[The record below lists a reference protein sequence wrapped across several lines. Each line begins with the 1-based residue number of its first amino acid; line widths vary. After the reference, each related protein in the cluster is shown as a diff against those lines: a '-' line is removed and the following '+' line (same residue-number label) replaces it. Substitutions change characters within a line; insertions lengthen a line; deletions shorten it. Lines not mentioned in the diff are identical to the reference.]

1 MVKSFFK
8 YIFALI
14 AILIFWGYT
23 SDGLP
28 EPLQTFLDYFFLFA
42 SILFILLFIFLYN
55 WGMHAVKETEENIKN
70 ILNESDEKLKR
81 GEITQEENDQ
91 VHFYYECEFIDY

>member
-8 YIFALI
+8 YVFALI
-14 AILIFWGYT
+14 AVLIFWGYQ
-23 SDGLP
+23 DHALP
-28 EPLQTFLDYFFLFA
+28 ESLQTFLDYFFLFV
-42 SILFILLFIFLYN
+42 SILFILLFVFLYKFCL
-55 WGMHAVKETEENIKN
+55 HAAKETDENIKS

-91 VHFYYECEFIDY
+91 VHFYYEYEFNY

>member
-8 YIFALI
+8 YILVSI
-14 AILIFWGYT
+14 AVLIFWGYR
-23 SDGLP
+23 DHVFP
-28 EPLQTFLDYFFLFA
+28 ESLQTFLGYFFLFT
-42 SILFILLFIFLYN
+42 SILFILLFIFLYKFCL
-55 WGMHAVKETEENIKN
+55 HTAKEIDENIKS

-91 VHFYYECEFIDY
+91 VHFHYECEFNY